1 MCFWL
6 NIYTLLFV
14 NVSENI
20 LLQSEVH
27 GTSEDNSDN
36 INSSDTSDNCADGNS
51 GKAYITCYDVD
62 EL

>member
-6 NIYTLLFV
+6 HIYTLLFV

-20 LLQSEVH
+20 SLQSKVH

-36 INSSDTSDNCADGNS
+36 INSSDTSDNLADRNS
-51 GKAYITCYDVD
+51 GKAYITHYDVD